1 MPKPSKSLYTALG
14 AAAIAVAAVYPAA
27 AELPVDPIPNVLSLD
42 PDYPDTWIYAHDT
55 NFFSLLDGQV
65 VLLDVAAE
73 NRHYKGAIP
82 AGQFASFLESTRRPE
97 LYVAET
103 FYSRRTRGERTDTIT
118 IHDKATLD
126 VIDEIVLP
134 GGKRGQMVTH
144 KHTLRFLDAEERHLA
159 VYNFTPA
166 ESVTIV
172 DVAARKVVS
181 EIEIPGC
188 AFIYPTGPM
197 GFSSLCANGAMLTV
211 QLDGSGAEAS
221 RTRIDPFFD
230 IDADPLFAKA
240 VHIGSVAYFPS
251 FGGKLQP
258 IDLAGPQPVIGEPWE
273 LVSEQEA
280 AANYRPGGWQIATGR
295 DDGHLYV
302 LMHKDGKEGSHK
314 NGGDEVWV
322 FDVAKRQRVQIIKL
336 AKWGV
341 SIEVTGSATPY
352 LAVLNADMD
361 LDVYDAN
368 AGKLLRTIGNRFAET
383 AFMLHAVQ

>member
-1 MPKPSKSLYTALG
+1 MRITSKLSSLL
-14 AAAIAVAAVYPAA
+14 AAMMLAGWTNAW

-73 NRHYKGAIP
+73 NRNYKGAIP
-82 AGQFASFLESTRRPE
+82 AGQFASFIESTRRPE

-103 FYSRRTRGERTDTIT
+103 YLSRRTRGERTDVIT
-118 IHDKATLD
+118 IHDKSTLD
-126 VIDEIVLP
+126 VIDEIELP

-172 DVAARKVVS
+172 DVAAREILS

-197 GFSSLCANGAMLTV
+197 GFSSLCSNGAMLTV
-211 QLDGSGAEAS
+211 QLDGSGQES
-221 RTRIDPFFD
+221 TRTRLEPFFD
-230 IDADPLFAKA
+230 IDTDPLFAKA
-240 VHIGSVAYFPS
+240 VHIGNVAYFPT

-258 IDLAGPQPVIGEPWE
+258 IDLSGPRPVVGAAWN
-273 LVSEQEA
+273 LVSDREA

-295 DDGHLYV
+295 ADGHLYV
-302 LMHKDGKEGSHK
+302 LMHKDGSDGSHK

-322 FDVAKRQRVQIIKL
+322 FDVTKRQRVQIIKL

-341 SIEVTGSATPY
+341 SIEVTGGASPY

-368 AGKLLRTIGNRFAET
+368 AGQLLRTIGDRFAET

>member
-14 AAAIAVAAVYPAA
+14 AAAIAVGAVYPAA

-144 KHTLRFLDAEERHLA
+144 KHTLRFLDVVQPSREE
-159 VYNFTPA
+159 
-166 ESVTIV
+166 
-172 DVAARKVVS
+172 
-181 EIEIPGC
+181 
-188 AFIYPTGPM
+188 
-197 GFSSLCANGAMLTV
+197 
-211 QLDGSGAEAS
+211 
-221 RTRIDPFFD
+221 
-230 IDADPLFAKA
+230 
-240 VHIGSVAYFPS
+240 
-251 FGGKLQP
+251 
-258 IDLAGPQPVIGEPWE
+258 
-273 LVSEQEA
+273 
-280 AANYRPGGWQIATGR
+280 
-295 DDGHLYV
+295 
-302 LMHKDGKEGSHK
+302 
-314 NGGDEVWV
+314 
-322 FDVAKRQRVQIIKL
+322 
-336 AKWGV
+336 
-341 SIEVTGSATPY
+341 SAT
-352 LAVLNADMD
+352 
-361 LDVYDAN
+361 
-368 AGKLLRTIGNRFAET
+368 LRRLVHRYQRPPFLVEVDGD
-383 AFMLHAVQ
+383 